1 MEFKEAEK
9 EFLPI
14 AKELYEQHKD
24 KLHLTVEPENIYFL
38 RSDSKK
44 KAYAYVKRVTDE
56 YELLTDKKYFMVI
69 INKYYDLLKTD
80 AEKRY
85 VILHE
90 MKHLF
95 KDEEDRYKMLDHN
108 LKEFKELLQNPE
120 WNLLLVGDG
129 EKDEPVPEGEIK
141 IGLSF
146 DFHNK
151 QAVSELNK
159 KLKEKAK
166 EASKEE
172 PKEDSEKE
180 LKEEN

>member
-14 AKELYEQHKD
+14 AQELFEQHK
-24 KLHLTVEPENIYFL
+24 KTLNLTVEPEDIYFL

-69 INKYYDLLKTD
+69 INKYFDLLQTD

-90 MKHLF
+90 MKHLW

-108 LKEFKELLQNPE
+108 LKEFRELLQNPE

-129 EKDEPVPEGEIK
+129 EIDKPTPEGEIK
-141 IGLSF
+141 IGLNF

-166 EASKEE
+166 E
-172 PKEDSEKE
+172 
-180 LKEEN
+180 EENKVNK